1 MLRKAS
7 ISTESLANVL
17 AQSSDCVKLIDE
29 HGALIWMN
37 PNGLCG
43 LEIDDFSTI
52 EGQSWASLWPESA
65 QAQIQSACTSA
76 RDQAAQRFQAYCPTA
91 KGKDKWWD
99 VSVTALSDPEG
110 RFTGFLSIS
119 RDITESELA
128 HQALSI
134 AASEMRH
141 RLRNS
146 YAIIS
151 SLLHSHAKGT
161 PGLEEF
167 SRDMIDRITALGSA
181 QTLFHDGQASCELAV
196 LIPALVDPFVRK
208 ETEVRVEIDAPT
220 PISQSAADTIA
231 LVIGE
236 LSVNST
242 KHGALAHGGSI
253 RVTAD
258 TADGI
263 TMRWDEE
270 CAREVIRHVR
280 EGGQGLNLIE
290 RIAKVR
296 QGAFTLDWKSNGLSA
311 LLTLPL

>member
-7 ISTESLANVL
+7 ISTEALANVL
-17 AQSSDCVKLIDE
+17 EQSSDCVKLIDE

-37 PNGLCG
+37 PNGQCSM
-43 LEIDDFSTI
+43 EIDDFSAI

-65 QAQIQSACTSA
+65 RPHLESACASA
-76 RDQAAQRFQAYCPTA
+76 RGEAPQRFQAPCPTA
-91 KGKDKWWD
+91 KGKDRWWD
-99 VSVTALSDPEG
+99 VSVTALSDPQG

-128 HQALSI
+128 RQALSI

-151 SLLHSHAKGT
+151 SLLYSHARGT
-161 PGLEEF
+161 PDLETF
-167 SRDMIDRITALGSA
+167 SREMIDRISALGSA

-196 LIPALVDPFVRK
+196 LIPALVNPFERRETQVRLD
-208 ETEVRVEIDAPT
+208 IDAPT
-220 PISQSAADTIA
+220 PVSQSVADTIA
-231 LVIGE
+231 LVVGE

-242 KHGALAHGGSI
+242 KHGALAHGGAIYIAAQTS
-253 RVTAD
+253 D
-258 TADGI
+258 EI
-263 TMRWDEE
+263 TMRWEE
-270 CAREVIRHVR
+270 DCEREVSRHTR
-280 EGGQGLNLIE
+280 EGGQGLSLIE
-290 RIAKVR
+290 RITRAR
-296 QGAFTLDWKSNGLSA
+296 QGTFTLEWKTSGLSA